1 MITNMSIQDLN
12 KSLSNIDKQVSYVL
26 LKNVDKYTKLFIV
39 NNCKKYYNNMQF
51 NHIDEIYNNS
61 VDEMYNN
68 IIMNNLYKINKLI
81 GLLELFYE
89 KVEDTS
95 EHYFDKQE
103 IYHCDVLGCRDINRM
118 NQYVRKYINSG
129 EFITIRDMLINGVF
143 TIHFSDKHNFSFNY
157 SDYKTHFGDVVIL
170 KNNTIIP
177 DYCADENTC
186 DYEDFRHTVERIVKT
201 ELFKIND
208 DIEMMNLRPE
218 IMVLSFIKMGYKYK
232 TYYCDKHKKME
243 IIFDCKKRFV
253 EPHEIKEYIKTVNN
267 LDPNL
272 FVEEYKIKS

>member
-1 MITNMSIQDLN
+1 MITHMDIQNLN
-12 KSLSNIDKQVSYVL
+12 KTLSNIDTQVSNIL
-26 LKNVDKYTKLFIV
+26 LKNLDKNTKLYIN
-39 NNCKKYYNNMQF
+39 NNCKKYNNNMQF

-68 IIMNNLYKINKLI
+68 IIINNLSKINKLTE
-81 GLLELFYE
+81 LLELFYE
-89 KVEDTS
+89 KVQDTS

-118 NQYVRKYINSG
+118 NQYTRKYINSE
-129 EFITIRDMLINGVF
+129 EFITIRDILINGVF

-177 DYCADENTC
+177 DYYADENTS
-186 DYEDFRHTVERIVKT
+186 DYEDFRHTTDRIIKT

-253 EPHEIKEYIKTVNN
+253 EPNELKKYIEKNN
-267 LDPNL
+267 RLGNDL
-272 FVEEYKIKS
+272 LTEEYVFK

>member
-1 MITNMSIQDLN
+1 MITHIDIQNLN
-12 KSLSNIDKQVSYVL
+12 KTLSNIDTQVSNIL

-68 IIMNNLYKINKLI
+68 IIINNLSKINKLTE
-81 GLLELFYE
+81 LLELFYE
-89 KVEDTS
+89 KVQDTS

-103 IYHCDVLGCRDINRM
+103 VYHCDALGCRDINRM
-118 NQYVRKYINSG
+118 NQYTRKYINSE
-129 EFITIRDMLINGVF
+129 EFITIRDILINGVF

-177 DYCADENTC
+177 DYCADDNTC

-232 TYYCDKHKKME
+232 TYYCDRHKKME

-253 EPHEIKEYIKTVNN
+253 EPNELKKYIEKNN
-267 LDPNL
+267 RLGNDL
-272 FVEEYKIKS
+272 LIEEYVFK

>member
-1 MITNMSIQDLN
+1 MITNMDIQDLN
-12 KSLSNIDKQVSYVL
+12 NILSKIDKQVSHTL

-51 NHIDEIYNNS
+51 DHIGEIYNNS

-68 IIMNNLYKINKLI
+68 IIMNNSSKINKLI

-103 IYHCDVLGCRDINRM
+103 VYHCHVLGCRDINRM
-118 NQYVRKYINSG
+118 NQYVRKYINSE
-129 EFITIRDMLINGVF
+129 EFITIRDILINGVF

-218 IMVLSFIKMGYKYK
+218 IMVLAFIKMGYKYK
-232 TYYCDKHKKME
+232 TYYCDIDKKME

-267 LDPNL
+267 LHPNL
-272 FVEEYKIKS
+272 LTEEYKLQL

>member
-1 MITNMSIQDLN
+1 MITHVDIQNLN
-12 KSLSNIDKQVSYVL
+12 KTLSNIDTQVSNIL

-68 IIMNNLYKINKLI
+68 IIINNLSKINKLTE
-81 GLLELFYE
+81 LLELFYE
-89 KVEDTS
+89 KVQDTS

-103 IYHCDVLGCRDINRM
+103 VYDCHVLGCRDINRM
-118 NQYVRKYINSG
+118 NQYVRKYINSE
-129 EFITIRDMLINGVF
+129 EFITIRDILINGVF

-177 DYCADENTC
+177 DYYADENTS
-186 DYEDFRHTVERIVKT
+186 DYEDFRHTTDRIIKT

-232 TYYCDKHKKME
+232 TYYCDRHKKME

-253 EPHEIKEYIKTVNN
+253 EPNELKKYIEKNN
-267 LDPNL
+267 KLGNDL
-272 FVEEYKIKS
+272 LIEEYVFK